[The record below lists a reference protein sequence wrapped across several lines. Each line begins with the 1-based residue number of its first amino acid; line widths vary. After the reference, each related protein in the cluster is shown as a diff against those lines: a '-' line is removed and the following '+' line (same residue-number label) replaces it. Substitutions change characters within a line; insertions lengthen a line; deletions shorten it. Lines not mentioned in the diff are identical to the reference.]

1 MSGSISYPVR
11 LPTQVQRLEEFAQ
24 RTLRVPS
31 AAALV
36 EWVPR
41 ARLLLA
47 SLAVTGALDVKKVDI
62 EHSRHV
68 LAPAGDNQNSIAAK

>member
-24 RTLRVPS
+24 RTRVPS